1 MKNSIFAVVM
11 LMVVTV
17 AFAQE
22 KTKNQ
27 TFKNIK
33 NIRLS
38 TSSGDI
44 TIKKSSTG
52 ETKVNVRYTY
62 DEKDYQVVMEE
73 ADGRLTLEEKFER
86 GSYSGNSSWTLEVPD
101 DVTMKLNTGSGDL
114 VVASLSAN
122 IKANSGS
129 GNVELSA
136 VKGQLDFNT
145 GSGDFEIED
154 ADGEFDINTGSGN
167 ISLRNSKGTYDVNAG
182 SGDIRFDKVSGDF
195 QVNTGSGDIKA
206 NNVTIAGNSKFN
218 TGSGNATVSLAAALK
233 SSISL
238 NSGSGDSKLQFNG
251 TPISGTVVMTANKN
265 GGDIVAPFKFDSEET
280 VDEGG
285 NQKRIRK
292 TAKLGDQ
299 NISIKIGTGSGTAE
313 ITK

>member
-1 MKNSIFAVVM
+1 MFLIA
-11 LMVVTV
+11 TV
-17 AFAQE
+17 ALAQE

-44 TIKKSSTG
+44 TIKKSSSA

-62 DEKDYQVVMEE
+62 DEKDYQIVMEE
-73 ADGRLTLEEKFER
+73 ADGKLVLEEKFER
-86 GSYSGNSSWTLEVPD
+86 GSYSGNSYWTVEVPEN
-101 DVTMKLNTGSGDL
+101 VTMKLNTGSGDL
-114 VVASLSAN
+114 VVSSLSAN

-129 GNVELSA
+129 GDVQLSA

-154 ADGEFDINTGSGN
+154 ADGELDINTGSGN
-167 ISLRNSKGTYDVNAG
+167 ITLRNSKGTYDVNAG
-182 SGDIRFDKVSGDF
+182 SGDIRFDRVSGDF

-218 TGSGNATVSLAAALK
+218 TGSGNASVSLAAELK
-233 SSISL
+233 SSISI

-251 TPISGTVVMTANKN
+251 TPINGTVTMTANKN

-280 VDEGG
+280 VEDGG
-285 NQKRIRK
+285 SHKRIVK
-292 TAKLGDQ
+292 TAKLGNQ
-299 NISIKIGTGSGTAE
+299 NIAIKVGTGSGTAE

>member
-1 MKNSIFAVVM
+1 MLFVVS
-11 LMVVTV
+11 V

-27 TFKNIK
+27 TYKNIK
-33 NIRLS
+33 NVRLS

-44 TIKKSSTG
+44 TIKKSTSG

-62 DEKDYQVVMEE
+62 DEDEYQIVMEE

-86 GSYSGNSSWTLEVPD
+86 GSHSGDSYWTLEVPD
-101 DVTMKLNTGSGDL
+101 NVTLKLNTGSGDL
-114 VVASLSAN
+114 IVTSLNAS

-129 GNVELSA
+129 GNVELTA

-145 GSGDFEIED
+145 GSGDFEIDD
-154 ADGEFDINTGSGN
+154 ADGELDINTGSGN
-167 ISLRNSKGTYDVNAG
+167 VSLRNSKGSYDVNAG
-182 SGDIRFDKVSGDF
+182 SGDIRLDKIIGDF

-218 TGSGNATVSLAAALK
+218 TGSGNATVSLAAELK
-233 SSISL
+233 SSISV

-251 TPISGTVVMTANKN
+251 TPISGEVVMTANAR
-265 GGDIVAPFKFDSEET
+265 GGDIVAPFKFDKEET
-280 VDEGG
+280 VEDGG

-292 TAKLGDQ
+292 TAKLGNQ
-299 NISIKIGTGSGTAE
+299 NISIKVGTGSGTAE
-313 ITK
+313 ISK